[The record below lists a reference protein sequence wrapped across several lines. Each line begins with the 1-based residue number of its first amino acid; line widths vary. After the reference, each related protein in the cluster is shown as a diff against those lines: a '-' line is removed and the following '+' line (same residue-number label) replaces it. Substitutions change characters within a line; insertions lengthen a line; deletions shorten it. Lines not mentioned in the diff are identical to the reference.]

1 MSTRRYRNMLVV
13 LGVLNLLLVPFLVR
27 GLLPAML
34 GAVVFVAVIALV
46 VYGAVSSKFTQR
58 SGPE

>member
-1 MSTRRYRNMLVV
+1 MLVV